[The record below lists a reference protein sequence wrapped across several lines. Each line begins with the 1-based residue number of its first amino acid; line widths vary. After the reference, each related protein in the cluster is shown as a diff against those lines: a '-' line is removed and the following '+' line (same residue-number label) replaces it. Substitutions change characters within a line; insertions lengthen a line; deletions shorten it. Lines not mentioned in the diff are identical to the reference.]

1 VARGRLNGI
10 GPPSAVDTY
19 VGRAGGGNQ
28 YSGSSGGTGGRVRPA
43 PDVKIAS
50 AVFGRSRFVGSRNPG
65 RDASR
70 YCPVAAVLGDSYHW
84 SIAQAEY
91 ATDIVFARQQQ
102 LAHIYDHLVRTAV
115 HSAKPDAVATFL
127 GRKLT
132 ATYNDEA
139 GNRFDTRIVGTR
151 IRHSMGPA
159 SIKMYDK
166 AGIALRIETTT
177 NDVSFFKHF
186 RPVVQKDGSVVQKL
200 AQMRRSIVSLPA
212 LRTCMA
218 AANRRY
224 LAFLSELDHN
234 ANAEQNLSRLTKTV
248 TDNDR
253 PYKGLNFFDMADLA
267 LLYAL
272 ARGEFHISGFRNKN
286 LRNQLQQTSPAAI
299 SRALKRLRL
308 HGLIKRIGRTY
319 KYYLTALGRRA
330 ITLGLRIRQLI
341 VVPQLAAD

>member
-1 VARGRLNGI
+1 M
-10 GPPSAVDTY
+10 
-19 VGRAGGGNQ
+19 
-28 YSGSSGGTGGRVRPA
+28 
-43 PDVKIAS
+43 
-50 AVFGRSRFVGSRNPG
+50 
-65 RDASR
+65 
-70 YCPVAAVLGDSYHW
+70 LGDSYHW

-341 VVPQLAAD
+341 IVPQLAAD